1 MIDPA
6 TIMLVSGLSN
16 MASSAYRNY
25 QANEG
30 LDELAKQ
37 RRPRFMDAAN
47 PFEENKQMY
56 GQMAKFGMG
65 PASLNIAR
73 NNFAAGQNALTAA
86 PANGQL
92 RTQIGR
98 MASANAGGFANS
110 LAAQNE
116 GFRRSALG
124 GVAQANTQI
133 SGLQQRD
140 VGTDLNRMDKTEAAL
155 GQAAQDSRRELMS
168 GLTSLA
174 TGAKAYENLKYQR
187 ALGLQYYGLK
197 DPYAAKSDADPALNV
212 ATNTDALRQ
221 SPMQLGNFS
230 TPAQRVSNPYF
241 TAPPLNYGSDIQS
254 LPGVY
259 NYANP
264 YKTNNFFENGS
275 FAGVNQ
281 ATQDYNDRM
290 AQQQQQRDIDQRSMY
305 IRPYPERSARN
316 APFDFTGQ
324 ALPSYLNAYGAKN
337 GPFGQVMFNND

>member
-1 MIDPA
+1 
-6 TIMLVSGLSN
+6 

-187 ALGLQYYGLK
+187 ALGLQYHGLK

-212 ATNTDALRQ
+212 ATNTNTDALRQ

-241 TAPPLNYGSDIQS
+241 TAPPLKYGSDIQS

-264 YKTNNFFENGS
+264 Y
-275 FAGVNQ
+275 
-281 ATQDYNDRM
+281 
-290 AQQQQQRDIDQRSMY
+290 
-305 IRPYPERSARN
+305 N